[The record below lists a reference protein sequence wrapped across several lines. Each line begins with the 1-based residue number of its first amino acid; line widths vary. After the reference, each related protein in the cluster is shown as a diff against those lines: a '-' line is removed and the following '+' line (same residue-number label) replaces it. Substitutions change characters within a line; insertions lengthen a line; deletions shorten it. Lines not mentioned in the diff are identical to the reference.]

1 MNAYYLLTDLRDN
14 IGEASAKRWGDNDL
28 LRKLNFS
35 HRLRAN
41 ELISVPGDWLVTSE
55 DLTPS
60 NSVVTLPSD
69 CVKPVYLE
77 HTSEEYP
84 ISLNQNIRDRRT
96 TYVIGTTLYSGLLDA
111 YLLGNTIV
119 INSDSFSDQVT
130 LWYQQRIPDLHAGTE
145 SSVAALTLGFD
156 LGNEPRFVANYYKGS
171 YVEVMDAT
179 TKAVEIRSEIT
190 GYIAAGVATIT
201 GTPVDTDLYG
211 TVSELP
217 EEAMSL
223 VVLEA
228 TLLCLAKPG
237 AALDT
242 KYFEYF
248 SSLRRE
254 AKKDWNAF
262 ISTRL
267 SGSNRTRITEVE

>member
-35 HRLRAN
+35 HRLRTN

-55 DLTPS
+55 DLTPVD
-60 NSVVTLPSD
+60 SVVTLPSD
-69 CVKPVYLE
+69 CVKPVYME
-77 HTSEEYP
+77 HTSDGYS
-84 ISLNQNIRDRRT
+84 ISLGQNVRDRRT
-96 TYVIGTTLYSGLLDA
+96 TQVAGTTLYSGLCDA
-111 YLLGNTIV
+111 YLEGGTIV

-130 LWYQQRIPDLHAGTE
+130 LWYQRRIPDLHAGTE
-145 SSVAALTLGFD
+145 SSVAASTLGFD
-156 LGNEPRFVANYYKGS
+156 LANEPRFVADYYKGS
-171 YVEVMDAT
+171 YVEVMDVT

-190 GYIAAGVATIT
+190 TYTAAGVATIT

-217 EEAMSL
+217 EEAMGL
-223 VVLEA
+223 VVLDA

-248 SSLRRE
+248 SSLRRD
-254 AKKDWNAF
+254 AKKDWNNF